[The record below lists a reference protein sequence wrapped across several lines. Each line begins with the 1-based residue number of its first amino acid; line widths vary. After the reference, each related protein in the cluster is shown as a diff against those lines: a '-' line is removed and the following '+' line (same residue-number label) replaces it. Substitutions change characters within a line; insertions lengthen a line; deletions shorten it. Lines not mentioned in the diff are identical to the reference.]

1 MIPAMLS
8 AALALAS
15 PAPNAA
21 PAPNLERSVDAV
33 LVQQQQQLHIA
44 GLTLVIVQDDRV
56 VYAKAFGLR
65 NVGKKLPVTLDTLFP
80 IGSCTKAFT
89 AMTIARAQDAGRLNF
104 NDHPRKYLPYFKM
117 ADPTADANVTLI
129 DMLSHRTGLMAY
141 NDLSAEGGVLTMDE
155 YVRAATSAKPAA
167 PFRTKFQYNN
177 AMVVAAGEVVGAADQ
192 SSWADAVTRDV
203 FAPLGMRATT
213 ADLFAAERLPD
224 HATGYLPYD
233 PTKGWQAVPPPV
245 TLRQLAPAGAIA
257 SSANDMTRWLRMLT
271 DGGVVDG
278 EPFVSPAAFAQ
289 MTTPQVAVRPG
300 VAYGLGWALYRWNGD
315 AVVEHNGGSDGI
327 SALVSFIPTRRTG
340 FVFLSNATPTAL
352 TQVGNAAKLL
362 YPIVLGAPAPA
373 ASASSTATPAA
384 TPTPVASS
392 APLPQAAVLVAHAVA
407 ALGGRR
413 AMVRHTTLR
422 LDERKAYANQ
432 GVAAAATEL
441 AQAPAARQTT
451 ETWSAVGR
459 TIGRLRFYFDGT
471 TGGQETTF
479 GQTGPNQPNEN
490 AAARL
495 ADLLHPL
502 LSLSRDYLSVRVVDR
517 ATVAGEAGY
526 VLELT
531 PPAGDPVYLTLSQT
545 SGLPLQRRG
554 ADAIETY
561 GDYRSVDGERVPFRV
576 TIEDALG
583 ETNVRVLAARFG
595 VAVPPG
601 SFAKSGHPLA
611 L

>member
-1 MIPAMLS
+1 MLPAAFA

-15 PAPNAA
+15 PAQSA
-21 PAPNLERSVDAV
+21 PLAPDLERSVDAV

-44 GLTLVIVQDDRV
+44 GLTLVIVRDDRV
-56 VYAKAFGLR
+56 VYAKASGLR
-65 NVGKKLPVTLDTLFP
+65 DVAKKLPVTLDTLFP

-104 NDHPRKYLPYFKM
+104 NDHPRKYLSYFKM

-141 NDLSAEGGVLTMDE
+141 NDLSAEGNVLTMDE
-155 YVRAATSAKPAA
+155 YVRAATSAKPTA
-167 PFRTKFQYNN
+167 PFRSKFQYNN

-192 SSWADAVTRDV
+192 SSWAEAVTRDV

-213 ADLFAAERLPD
+213 ADLFAAERVPD

-233 PTKGWQAVPPPV
+233 AAKGWQPVAPPE
-245 TLRQLAPAGAIA
+245 TLRTLAPAGAIA
-257 SSANDMTRWLRMLT
+257 SSANDMTHWLQMLT

-289 MTTPQVAVRPG
+289 MTTPHMAVRPG
-300 VAYGLGWALYRWNGD
+300 VAYGLGWALYRWNGE

-340 FVFLSNATPTAL
+340 FVFLTNATPTSL
-352 TQVGNAAKLL
+352 TQTGNAAKLL
-362 YPIVLGAPAPA
+362 YPLVLGAAAPA
-373 ASASSTATPAA
+373 ASAPPAAAAATPAPA
-384 TPTPVASS
+384 ESS
-392 APLPQAAVLVAHAVA
+392 APLPQAPVLIARAVA
-407 ALGGRR
+407 ALGGRP
-413 AMVRHTTLR
+413 AMLRHTTLR
-422 LDERKAYANQ
+422 LEERKAYVNQ
-432 GVAAAATEL
+432 GVAATAMAL
-441 AQAPAARQTT
+441 AQAPSARETT

-471 TGGQETTF
+471 TGGQATTF
-479 GQTGPNQPNEN
+479 GQTGPNQPDEN

-495 ADLLHPL
+495 ADRFHPL
-502 LSLSRDYLSVRVVDR
+502 LSLNRDYRSVRVVDR

-526 VLELT
+526 VLQLT
-531 PPAGDPVYLTLSQT
+531 PSAGDPVYLTVSAI
-545 SGLPLQRRG
+545 SGLPLQRR
-554 ADAIETY
+554 DATTTETY
-561 GDYRSVDGERVPFRV
+561 ADYRSVDGERVPFTV
-576 TIEDALG
+576 TIQDGLG
-583 ETNVRVLAARFG
+583 ETDVRVLTARFG
-595 VAVPPG
+595 VAIPAG
-601 SFAKSGHPLA
+601 SFAKSGHPLV